1 MVTKNDSVYN
11 IDYTLLLLSQLI
23 TMNGEIIWIKNIKKL
38 MD

>member
-23 TMNGEIIWIKNIKKL
+23 TMNGEIIWIKNIKN
-38 MD
+38 